1 MRRTILVS
9 IIIALCIPLYS
20 LPVSFETALG
30 HRNSSIADSPVFFSA
45 KGGIG
50 PASLY
55 FQTDDGQIFDFVLDL
70 GFEQGKTLEHHLNS
84 SLQLIPDN
92 GGFTTLSYLFTQD
105 LRWRW
110 GHFRYGIGVQLG
122 YAWSLYSA
130 KPAYSISPMGEV
142 TLGFDAGGFS
152 SDIFLTTYADEERS
166 WKETPVIGTR
176 LEYDFDEHLSFYTSA
191 YVEIAELFMQ
201 PYILISAY
209 GGKAGFVFRG
219 NT

>member
-1 MRRTILVS
+1 MELGAFPLWHRGAAGLCMVALFCKAGIL
-9 IIIALCIPLYS
+9 
-20 LPVSFETALG
+20 
-30 HRNSSIADSPVFFSA
+30 
-45 KGGIG
+45 
-50 PASLY
+50 
-55 FQTDDGQIFDFVLDL
+55 
-70 GFEQGKTLEHHLNS
+70 
-84 SLQLIPDN
+84 
-92 GGFTTLSYLFTQD
+92 
-105 LRWRW
+105 
-110 GHFRYGIGVQLG
+110 HF
-122 YAWSLYSA
+122 
-130 KPAYSISPMGEV
+130 PMGEV

-166 WKETPVIGTR
+166 RKATPVIGTR